1 MAKRLFLDT
10 NIIIDIIDEARAC
23 HAKAKET
30 LIKIIEEDYEVY
42 VSEDM
47 ISTVYYILR
56 SNQKVLHFFKSILA
70 QWHIVPFG
78 ADVISEAIELCISSG
93 KDLEDTMQCLCAKK
107 HGCTL
112 FLTSDKSFTDC
123 GVKLMT
129 YEQFLQRA

>member
-1 MAKRLFLDT
+1 MANKLFLDT
-10 NIIIDIIDEARAC
+10 NIIIDIIDEARPS
-23 HAKAKET
+23 HPKAKAT
-30 LIKIIEEDYEVY
+30 LIKIIQDDYEVY

-56 SNQKVLHFFKSILA
+56 GNAKVLHFFKSILS

-78 ADVISEAIELCISSG
+78 TDVIAEAIEVCISSG

-112 FLTSDKSFTDC
+112 LLTSDQTFIDC
-123 GVKLMT
+123 GVALMT
-129 YEQFLQRA
+129 YEQFLQKV